1 MTDRPRSF
9 TFLDHVA
16 LWGTLGV
23 TLYIMPFGSLLVPAL
38 SIEMAILAV
47 AVAAVLGGLLIGALA
62 AIAAHTGLGS
72 TDLLARPFGISSKP
86 FVGVL
91 LTLRNVVWGAFALYL
106 MSDAAE
112 LVSDRAL
119 GVGLRPLWALVF
131 AVAGLGLVAAGP
143 EFVIRKLLRRA
154 GLWVVLLVV
163 LGITGSVYM
172 EFEIPTYLKRPA
184 VGGWPE
190 FWQAVD
196 VMLLV
201 PLLWLP
207 VVADYARRSVGTG
220 SAFAGSFLGLA
231 VTTAWIGALGVV
243 YLPAVESGDIA
254 GFVVGMEL
262 GLAALVILLVLQT
275 DEVFVNAHSAG
286 EAAGAVLPFGSRTA
300 AIGAG
305 VLALVLALAFDLL
318 SVEGSLLLLA
328 SLFVPLVGVV
338 IADFVLT
345 RGEEGLSMPYSAG
358 VAWAVGF
365 LLYHWIAPSDAA
377 WWQDVTRWLFDDT
390 LQLPYPLTDEVT
402 WLGAA
407 IPSFLAAFAIHAALR
422 VVLSIMRQQ
431 PLTTPA
437 S

>member
-1 MTDRPRSF
+1 MKPKPF
-9 TFLDHVA
+9 GFLDHFA

-38 SIEMAILAV
+38 SIEMAFLAV
-47 AVAAVLGGLLIGALA
+47 AVAAVLGGVLIGALA

-72 TDLLARPFGISSKP
+72 TDLFARPFGARSKP
-86 FVGVL
+86 FVGIL
-91 LTLRNVVWGAFALYL
+91 LLLRNVIWGAFALYL
-106 MSDAAE
+106 ISDAAQ
-112 LVSDRAL
+112 LVSDRAI

-131 AVAGLGLVAAGP
+131 TLAGLGLVMAGP
-143 EFVIRKLLRRA
+143 EFVVRKLLRRA
-154 GLWVVLLVV
+154 GIWIVLLVA
-163 LGITGSVYM
+163 LGITGSAYM
-172 EFEIPTYLKRPA
+172 EFEIPTYLKRSA
-184 VGGWPE
+184 AGGWPE

-207 VVADYARRSVGTG
+207 VVADYARRSAGTA
-220 SAFAGSFLGLA
+220 SAFGGSFLGLA
-231 VTTAWIGALGVV
+231 VTTAWIGCLGVV
-243 YLPAVESGDIA
+243 YLPAVETGDIA

-262 GLAALVILLVLQT
+262 GVAALVILLILQT

-286 EAAGAVLPFGSRTA
+286 EAANAVLPVGSRTA
-300 AIGAG
+300 AIACGAI
-305 VLALVLALAFDLL
+305 ALILSLAFDLL

-345 RGEEGLSMPYSAG
+345 RGEDGLSMPYSAG
-358 VAWAVGF
+358 IAWAFGF

-390 LQLPYPLTDEVT
+390 LRLPYPLTDEVT
-402 WLGAA
+402 WLGGA
-407 IPSFLAAFAIHAALR
+407 IPSFVAGFAIHAALR
-422 VVLSIMRQQ
+422 TVLSLVRQQ
-431 PLTTPA
+431 PLPTPA
-437 S
+437 N